1 MTASKVSQSV
11 RASITQD
18 GAVLI
23 DIDQGKIFSLNV
35 TGSAVWAQL
44 AQGCDAGE
52 IADAIAKEYGVD
64 RERARADIE
73 ELIGTLEKRRLITR

>member
-1 MTASKVSQSV
+1 MTGSQVSQSV

-23 DIDQGKIFSLNV
+23 DVDQGKIFSLNV
-35 TGSAVWAQL
+35 TGSVVWAQL
-44 AQGCDAGE
+44 AQGCDPDE
-52 IADAIAKEYGVD
+52 IADAISKEYGVD

-73 ELIGTLEKRRLITR
+73 ELIGTLEKKRLITR